1 VSASDAQRPK
11 RLEVRFALLMHP
23 DTLDYNE
30 ARADAE
36 ALIQMCKESWYT
48 PIRLDSHIRV
58 IEKYDDE
65 R

>member
-1 VSASDAQRPK
+1 
-11 RLEVRFALLMHP
+11 VRFALLMHP